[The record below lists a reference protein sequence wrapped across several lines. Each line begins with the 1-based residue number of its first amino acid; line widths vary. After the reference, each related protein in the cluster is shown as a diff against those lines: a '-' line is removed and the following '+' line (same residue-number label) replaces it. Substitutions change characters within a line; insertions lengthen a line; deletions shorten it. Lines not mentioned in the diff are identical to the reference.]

1 MDPNKVKELYEWQQP
16 DTGGETRFQLIH
28 LLITAI
34 IGLFI
39 GGYLATAQAT
49 ATSVSDLF

>member
-1 MDPNKVKELYEWQQP
+1 MPESKVREIYKWQQP
-16 DTGGETRFQLIH
+16 DSGAVASFQIIH

-39 GGYLATAQAT
+39 GGYLA
-49 ATSVSDLF
+49 

>member
-1 MDPNKVKELYEWQQP
+1 MHEDKVAELYEWQQP
-16 DTGGETRFQLIH
+16 DIGKDSRFQIIH

-39 GGYLATAQAT
+39 GGYLSQ
-49 ATSVSDLF
+49 SVFGGLQ